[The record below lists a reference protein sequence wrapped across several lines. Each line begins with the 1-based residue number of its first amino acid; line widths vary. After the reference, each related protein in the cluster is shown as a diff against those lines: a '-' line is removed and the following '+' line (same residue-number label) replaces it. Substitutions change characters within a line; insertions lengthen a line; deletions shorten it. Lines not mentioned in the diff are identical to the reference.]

1 MYLRRVNPNRVHL
14 STELVVDEAAN
25 SQMTLGADYTLKQ
38 SKIQMTIDSTM
49 LIKSHLETTIAPGV
63 AMQLCAE
70 MRQDKDIYKF
80 GYGIAMG

>member
-25 SQMTLGADYTLKQ
+25 SQMTVGAEYTLKQ
-38 SKIQMTIDSTM
+38 SKIQMTIDSNM

-63 AMQLCAE
+63 TMQFCAE
-70 MRQDKDIYKF
+70 MCQGQNVYKF

>member
-14 STELVVDEAAN
+14 STELVVDETAN
-25 SQMTLGADYTLKQ
+25 SQMTVGAEYTLKQ

-63 AMQLCAE
+63 SMQLCAE
-70 MRQDKDIYKF
+70 MCQGKDIYRF
-80 GYGIAMG
+80 GFGVAMG